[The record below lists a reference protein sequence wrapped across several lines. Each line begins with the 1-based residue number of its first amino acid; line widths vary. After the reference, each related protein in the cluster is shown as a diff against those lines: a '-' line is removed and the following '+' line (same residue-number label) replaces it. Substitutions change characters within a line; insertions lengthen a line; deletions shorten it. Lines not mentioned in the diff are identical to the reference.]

1 MKATQSLLIL
11 VDTTATSF
19 PEGQG
24 WMRGPDEA
32 EFDEL
37 VAGRAHAMRRTAY
50 LMCGDWHQAEDL
62 VQVAFMKL
70 HASWHRVRRQEAFD
84 AYLRLTIVNLH
95 SSRLRRLRVEREW
108 LSKETARLGGRTS
121 GLPDV
126 PAREDMWQLLQTLP
140 ARQRAVL
147 VLRYYEDLS
156 ERETADARRCSGLAV
171 KSLTARAMTALRE
184 GIRGEDA

>member
-1 MKATQSLLIL
+1 MRLQGMARSL
-11 VDTTATSF
+11 V
-19 PEGQG
+19 E
-24 WMRGPDEA
+24 E
-32 EFDEL
+32 
-37 VAGRAHAMRRTAY
+37 RTAVTEPRGELADLY
-50 LMCGDWHQAEDL
+50 VRHVPAANRLGFLLTGDRSQAEDL
-62 VQVAFMKL
+62 VHDAF
-70 HASWHRVRRQEAFD
+70 VRCVGRFGHLRAHEAFD
-84 AYLRLTIVNLH
+84 AYLRRTIVNLH
-95 SSRLRRLRVEREW
+95 TSRLRRLRVEREW

-126 PAREDMWQLLQTLP
+126 PAREDMWQLLRTLP

-156 ERETADARRCSGLAV
+156 ERETADALRCSVAAV